1 MHDVVVVTTN
11 YRLGLFG
18 FLDAGI
24 PEAPGNVGLLDQS
37 RTPRRGQFADVDVM
51 VSVTR
56 SEGSVIVL
64 SQPDERFWEEDL
76 NTVSMEALKP
86 ALRKIAATWMK
97 DKHMDLMEH
106 YATQAAQDDKR
117 ALRQMY
123 AEFVDDLY
131 FVCPARYFAHRH
143 SEKGNSVYSF
153 VFGHSSAKSKF
164 PKWSGVPRMEDV
176 PYYFGVPLWDHD
188 NYSDEDRNFSR
199 EVMRAFVSF
208 AKHG

>member
-64 SQPDERFWEEDL
+64 SQPDERFWEKDL
-76 NTVSMEALKP
+76 NTISMEALKP

-106 YATQAAQDDKR
+106 YATQVAQDDKR

-123 AEFVDDLY
+123 AEFVDD
-131 FVCPARYFAHRH
+131 F
-143 SEKGNSVYSF
+143 
-153 VFGHSSAKSKF
+153 SAKSKF
-164 PKWSGVPRMEDV
+164 PKWSGVPHVENV